1 MYWRYYIFQLFF
13 SFIIYITTGVTENLE
28 SSKIR
33 LPNINLPGY
42 KDSRRLNSLAF
53 YLESRNQIYLR
64 RSYHKIVPPK
74 WNSRSHRRCFVKKRV
89 LKNFINFKGKHLCW
103 SFFLIKLQTLRCTTL
118 SKRNSNTSVSC
129 EICEIFKNTY
139 FKENL
144 PPAASNDKWQLLIQI
159 FLLQINC
166 HKSTVTNQ
174 LSFLA
179 LLIFLFVD
187 FVQIDYLRIW
197 YVKKMKSYFYLK
209 TTE

>member
-166 HKSTVTNQ
+166 HNH
-174 LSFLA
+174 FWRC
-179 LLIFLFVD
+179 LFS
-187 FVQIDYLRIW
+187 YL
-197 YVKKMKSYFYLK
+197 
-209 TTE
+209 